1 MGTAPGGT
9 VLDFGRILTRQSK
22 PPATQAP
29 GFVFSEGMFPMSA
42 CITSDESRHLAARA
56 MSLATPGF
64 VLRRAFLA
72 LALGG
77 LAVSCD
83 GASEPS
89 EGEIASIEVTPPSL
103 NLTAGTTRAL
113 TAKVLDASGEPLGG
127 APVFWS
133 TQDPGVATVSAA
145 GIVTAVAPGET
156 QIAASKGGKSA
167 IVPVTVVGLP
177 VGLVRV
183 SPTTSTVLVGATTTL
198 SAEVFD
204 AGGAPMTGRPVT
216 WSSNNPATATVGSD
230 GVVIGVTPGVV
241 SISATASGVRGTA
254 VITVRPVPVASVT
267 ISPTTGSVFIGQSL
281 QLTAA
286 TDDSTGTALPGRP
299 VTWTSSAPS
308 TASVSSNGLVTGLFP
323 GTVTIT
329 ATSEGKSGTAQVSVT
344 LIPVN
349 SIQIIP
355 SSATISV
362 GKTAGLIAQLLDA
375 AGAPLAGRTVTWS
388 SDKPQIASV
397 ASDGVVTAVS
407 AGQATVT
414 ATAEGK
420 STTASITVTPV
431 PVGSVSISPTSASI
445 TAGSTQQFS
454 AVVKDA
460 QGNVLGGRVVSWL
473 SGAPAVATI
482 DQTGRATAI
491 GTGSAIIIAT
501 SEGQQA
507 TGTLTVTAAT
517 VSSVRVTPANNTLQV
532 GQTQQLSAVVSD
544 GSGNPLPGKVPTWA
558 SSATTVATVSSSGLV
573 TAVGAGTA
581 TITATSDGVDGTA
594 SVLVAPVPVGS
605 VNVTPSNAS
614 LPVGGTL
621 TLQVAL
627 ADATGNTL
635 PTTGRVITYTSNA
648 ATIASVSTAGVVTA
662 LSAGSADIVVASEG
676 KSATATITVTAPVVA
691 SVDVTPNSSTLSAG
705 GTVQLTAVAKDA
717 NGAPIPGIAISW
729 STSDG
734 LVATVN
740 TSGLVT
746 AVAAG
751 SASITATA
759 GTVLGIASVAVTAA
773 SSVGS
778 VTETPTASNLLE
790 GQTVVLTATP
800 RDGSGNPVSNP
811 SVTWTVSNG
820 KASLSKNSGTSVT
833 ATAKDSGGVTVTATH
848 AGQAGT
854 ASLTISLVPVA
865 SVVSVP
871 FSILPTI
878 SLQAKP
884 NRSARETFRVLAA
897 NGSRL
902 SGRAFSVTSSDPARL
917 TVAARRGG
925 LTDGSGEGEFDAVMT
940 SQAKKGMIVFVTVT
954 VEGRSLTWTVIG
966 T

>member
-1 MGTAPGGT
+1 
-9 VLDFGRILTRQSK
+9 
-22 PPATQAP
+22 
-29 GFVFSEGMFPMSA
+29 MSA
-42 CITSDESRHLAARA
+42 CITSGESRPAAPIA
-56 MSLATPGF
+56 MALATPGIA
-64 VLRRAFLA
+64 LRRAA
-72 LALGG
+72 LALVVSVV
-77 LAVSCD
+77 AASCD

-89 EGEIASIEVTPPSL
+89 DGDIASIEVTPSSL
-103 NLTAGTTRAL
+103 SLTAGTTRAL
-113 TAKVLDASGEPLGG
+113 TARVLDASGAPLGG
-127 APVFWS
+127 SPVFWS
-133 TQDPGVATVSAA
+133 TQDPDVATVSAA
-145 GIVTAVAPGET
+145 GIVTAVAPGAT

-167 IVPVTVVGLP
+167 LVPVTVVGLP

-183 SPTTSTVLVGATTTL
+183 SPATATVLVGASTTL
-198 SAEVFD
+198 SAEVID
-204 AGGAPMTGRPVT
+204 AGGGPMTGRPVT
-216 WSSNNPATATVGSD
+216 WSSNNAAIATVSSD
-230 GVVIGVTPGVV
+230 GMVIGVTPGIV
-241 SISATASGVRGTA
+241 SITATASGVSGTA

-267 ISPTTGSVFIGQSL
+267 ISPATGSVFIGQSL

-329 ATSEGKSGTAQVSVT
+329 ATSEGKSATAQVTVT

-349 SIQIIP
+349 IVQIIP

-362 GKTAGLIAQLLDA
+362 GRTAGLVAQLLDA
-375 AGAPLAGRTVTWS
+375 SGAPLAGRTVTWS
-388 SDKPQIASV
+388 SDKPQIASI
-397 ASDGVVTAVS
+397 ASDGIVTAVS

-420 STTASITVTPV
+420 SATAAITVTPV
-431 PVGSVSISPTSASI
+431 PVGSLSLSPASASI
-445 TAGSTQQFS
+445 PAGTTQQFS
-454 AVVKDA
+454 ALVKDA
-460 QGNVLGGRVVSWL
+460 QGNVLSGRVVSWL

-482 DQTGRATAI
+482 DQTGLATAV
-491 GTGSAIIIAT
+491 GNGSAIIIAS

-507 TGTLTVTAAT
+507 TVTLTVTPVT
-517 VSSVRVTPANNTLQV
+517 VTSVQVTPANNTLQV
-532 GQTQQLSAVVSD
+532 GQTQQLAAVVSD
-544 GSGNPLPGKVPTWA
+544 GNGTPLPGKVPTWT
-558 SSATTVATVSSSGLV
+558 SSATTVATVSNSGLV
-573 TAVGAGTA
+573 TAVGAGSA
-581 TITATSDGVDGTA
+581 TITATSDGVGGTA

-605 VNVTPSNAS
+605 VSITPPSAS

-627 ADATGNTL
+627 ADGTGNTL

-648 ATIASVSTAGVVTA
+648 PTVASVSSAGVVTA
-662 LSAGSADIVVASEG
+662 LSAGSADIVVTCEG
-676 KSATATITVTAPVVA
+676 KTATATITVTVPAVA
-691 SVDVTPNSSTLSAG
+691 SVDVTPSSSTLSTG

-717 NGAPIPGIAISW
+717 GGTTIPGIPITW

-740 TSGLVT
+740 TTGLVT

-759 GTVLGIASVAVTAA
+759 GSVLGIATVSVTAA
-773 SSVGS
+773 SSIGS
-778 VTETPTASNLLE
+778 VTVSPSTSSLID

-811 SVTWTVSNG
+811 SVTWSVSNG
-820 KASLSKNSGTSVT
+820 KASLSTSTGTSVT
-833 ATAKDSGGVTVTATH
+833 ATARDSGGVTVTATH

-854 ASLTISLVPVA
+854 ATLIISLVPVS

-871 FSILPTI
+871 FSLLPTVT
-878 SLQAKP
+878 LQAKAG
-884 NRSARETFRVLAA
+884 RSTRETFRVLAA
-897 NGSRL
+897 NGARL
-902 SGRAFSVTSSDPARL
+902 SNRAFSVTSSDPTRL
-917 TVAARRGG
+917 TVTARRNG

-940 SQAKKGMIVFVTVT
+940 SNAVKGMIVFVSVS
-954 VEGRSLTWTVIG
+954 VEGKTLTWTVIG
-966 T
+966 I